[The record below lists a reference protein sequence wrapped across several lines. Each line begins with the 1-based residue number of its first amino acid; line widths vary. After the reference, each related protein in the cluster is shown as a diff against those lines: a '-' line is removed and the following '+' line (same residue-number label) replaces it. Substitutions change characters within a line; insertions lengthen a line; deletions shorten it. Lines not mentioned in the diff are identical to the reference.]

1 MVVLDGG
8 SSILGFS
15 EADINNLKAE
25 LALEGQSDDRLLD
38 AMRKLSS
45 YILSGANMEHPL
57 AWASPRAA
65 LGF

>member
-1 MVVLDGG
+1 VVVLDGG

-15 EADINNLKAE
+15 EGDINNLKVE

-45 YILSGANMEHPL
+45 YILSGSEHGPSHGL
-57 AWASPRAA
+57 GQPGVG